1 MDAHD
6 TQADAQG
13 SRAALRLPQRSQLAI
28 LAAIAALI
36 AAVVLVRPAGP
47 ALPPAASS
55 GTATES
61 NPSSGFKPTAQ
72 QWAGFKIVTVEERI
86 FRDAHNTDGK
96 IALDDDLTTP
106 VYSPYSGRVT
116 RLFARAGD
124 AVRQGDPLFAIAAS
138 EFVQGQNDLIS
149 AVATLR
155 TAQAQLNLARTNEK
169 RQHDLYLAQGGSLK
183 DWQQSQVDLATAQG
197 GLHSAEIA
205 VGAVRNRL
213 RILGKSDREID
224 AIENAT
230 DLQQIS
236 DEAIVGAPISGTIT
250 QRQIGLGQNI
260 VGATASSGASGPV
273 FSIGDLSK
281 VWLVANAREVDA
293 PALHVG
299 DPVEVRVLAFP
310 GRVFRARL
318 TYVAPSIDPT
328 IHRLPVRAEV
338 ENSDGE
344 LKPEMF
350 ASFRIITGAGQSAPG
365 VPEEAV
371 VYEGQ
376 TAHVWVAD
384 DTNKTVAIRQIRVGR
399 VTDGFVEVLDGLK
412 PGEKVVTA
420 GALFIDRA
428 VAGD

>member
-1 MDAHD
+1 MDAHHLR
-6 TQADAQG
+6 TDAQS
-13 SRAALRLPQRSQLAI
+13 SRAVRRLSRRSQLVI
-28 LAAIAALI
+28 LAAVAAIIAGWVLI
-36 AAVVLVRPAGP
+36 RPAGP
-47 ALPPAASS
+47 ALPPASS
-55 GTATES
+55 GASTETTS
-61 NPSSGFKPTAQ
+61 TPGFKPTPQ
-72 QWAGFKIVTVEERI
+72 QWAGFKIATVEART
-86 FRDAHNTDGK
+86 FRDARDTDGK

-116 RLFARAGD
+116 KLFARAGEF
-124 AVRQGDPLFAIAAS
+124 VHQGDPLVAIAAS
-138 EFVQGQNDLIS
+138 EFVQGQNDLVS

-205 VGAVRNRL
+205 LGAVRNRL

-236 DEAIVGAPISGTIT
+236 GEAIVSAPISGTIT
-250 QRQIGLGQNI
+250 QRQMGLGQNI
-260 VGATASSGASGPV
+260 VSASGSSGASGPV
-273 FSIGDLSK
+273 FAIGNLSK
-281 VWLVANAREVDA
+281 VWLVANARETDA
-293 PALHVG
+293 PFLHVG

-318 TYVAPSIDPT
+318 TFVAPSIDPT

-338 ENSDGE
+338 ENPDGE

-350 ASFRIITGAGQSAPG
+350 ASFRIITGAGETASG
-365 VPEEAV
+365 VPEGAV

-384 DTNKTVAIRQIRVGR
+384 EATRTVAIRQIHAGR
-399 VTDGFVEVLDGLK
+399 VVEGMVEVLDGLK